1 MCAAVDPWR
10 DAAAAVLR
18 SPAPWSSEGFARL
31 YELAQAE
38 GARALRSF
46 RSLDAARR
54 ADLAAETITRALLAV
69 ASADAP
75 RAYFRTAVRR
85 AALSWLRAER
95 LAPAE
100 KEEAPRYVE
109 GALDAEEA
117 RAVYGLDAKAALGAM
132 GGRDRAVLLA
142 DADGE
147 AREAI
152 AATWGTSRANVDQ
165 IVSRAR
171 RAFACGHRAQTSG
184 ATATVAA
191 SR

>member
-1 MCAAVDPWR
+1 MAERSWGASVCAGGDPWR
-10 DAAAAVLR
+10 DAAAAVRR

-31 YELAQAE
+31 YGLALRE
-38 GARALRSF
+38 GERALRGF
-46 RSLDAARR
+46 RSLDRARR
-54 ADLAAETITRALLAV
+54 EDLAAETVTRALLSV

-95 LAPAE
+95 PAPAAG
-100 KEEAPRYVE
+100 EATPRYVE
-109 GALDAEEA
+109 GALDDAEA
-117 RAVYGLDAKAALGAM
+117 RAVYALDAKAALGAM
-132 GGRDRAVLLA
+132 GARDRAVLLA

-171 RAFACGHRAQTSG
+171 RLSART
-184 ATATVAA
+184 
-191 SR
+191 